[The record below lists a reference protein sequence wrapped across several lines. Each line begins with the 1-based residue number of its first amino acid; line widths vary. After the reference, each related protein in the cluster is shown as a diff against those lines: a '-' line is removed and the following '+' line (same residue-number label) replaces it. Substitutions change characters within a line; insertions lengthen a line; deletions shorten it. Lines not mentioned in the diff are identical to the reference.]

1 MSITRPKKLNS
12 FGDTIVEVMV
22 VLAVLSMALSVS
34 YATADRSLLNIRQAQ
49 ENEQATELAQGQVEE
64 LRTLTAPASPVN
76 IFTAGGYCLSTTAP
90 YTKLPSCGFNYGGQ
104 PAPAVSALYTLKT
117 TYAAVNSSG
126 GTFTVTVTWPDVQGQ
141 GTDSIQLV
149 YRLYQSS

>member
-1 MSITRPKKLNS
+1 MSVTKPMKLDNI
-12 FGDTIVEVMV
+12 GDTIVEVMV
-22 VLAVLSMALSVS
+22 VLAVLAMALSVS

-49 ENEQATELAQGQVEE
+49 ENQQATELAQGQVEE
-64 LRTLTAPASPVN
+64 LRTLTSPSSPVN
-76 IFTAGGYCLSTTAP
+76 IFTAGSYCLSTTAP
-90 YTKLPSCGFNYGGQ
+90 YSKLPSCGFNYGGQ
-104 PAPAVSALYTLKT
+104 STPLVSALYTLNVSYT
-117 TYAAVNSSG
+117 AISATG